1 MCDFSLAW
9 HISAVFVFFVVRHA
23 TSQTREK
30 RGLLALTLDVLC
42 IGGPPEIRAL
52 PSDCQE
58 PRGANGL
65 HEMKPDDNVAPRDGG
80 CQTLL

>member
-1 MCDFSLAW
+1 M
-9 HISAVFVFFVVRHA
+9 
-23 TSQTREK
+23 EK

-42 IGGPPEIRAL
+42 ISGPPEIRAL

-58 PRGANGL
+58 PREANGL
-65 HEMKPDDNVAPRDGG
+65 HKMKPDDNVAPRDGG